1 MRLFIR
7 CIEGEV
13 QLGPGK
19 IRLLELIASH
29 GSISEAARAM
39 DMSYRRAWLLV
50 ADLNK
55 NFREPVTS
63 TQTGGKGGGHARLT
77 TFGEELIRRYRRDRA
92 QRNRSGRRPAD
103 RADGRYRPAPSL
115 KYRDPSLRGLLVPSV
130 VYARL

>member
-19 IRLLELIASH
+19 IRLLELIDGH

-55 NFREPVTS
+55 DFREPVTS
-63 TQTGGKGGGHARLT
+63 TQTGGKGGGHAKLT
-77 TFGEELIRRYRRDRA
+77 EFGRDLIQRYRTIERDA
-92 QRNRSGRRPAD
+92 AAAVADQLSALNADIARP
-103 RADGRYRPAPSL
+103 
-115 KYRDPSLRGLLVPSV
+115 
-130 VYARL
+130 